1 VGINLD
7 FLDRLFGGSKLTR
20 RQLAQAKPQGPRIL
34 VNWFNVRSEWKD
46 WNNPTDDEVADAIR
60 RVTPHYADGNQYV
73 DKRQPNL
80 VADQSAMTPT
90 TTMKNIWANGATNPC
105 ILPANYWWVGKTL
118 RLTANLKLTTGT
130 AGNSVFEQAYGSTD
144 APAALSLTRTSA
156 KVASVGPFGIFM
168 QGYSTCRTTGTSGTL
183 SQWGMVFPSLDVFLS
198 TVQPMPFPNA
208 GSTVTSTI
216 DTTVGTNG
224 LSFQYQTSAGT
235 DSILATDII
244 LEALN

>member
-1 VGINLD
+1 MAGWFSD
-7 FLDRLFGGSKLTR
+7 MLDRLFAGSKLKR
-20 RQLAQAKPQGPRIL
+20 RKLHECKPKQSGIL
-34 VNWFNVRSEWKD
+34 VNWHNLRAD
-46 WNNPTDDEVADAIR
+46 YDTDDEVAEALKRIP
-60 RVTPHYADGNQYV
+60 THYADGIYYV
-73 DKRQPNL
+73 DKRLPNII
-80 VADQSAMTPT
+80 ADQGAMTPT

-105 ILPANYWWVGKTL
+105 ILPANYWYAGKTQ
-118 RLTANLKLTTGT
+118 RLTAQLKLTTGT
-130 AGNSVFEQAYGSTD
+130 AGNSVFEQAYGAAD

-156 KVASVGPFGIFM
+156 KIASVGPFGVFM
-168 QGYSTCRTTGTSGTL
+168 QGYATCRSIGTAGTL